1 MTNENIEY
9 YFDIAQ
15 GSDEWLRLKHGVLS
29 ASTFKNII
37 TAKTLKLSMAQK
49 STLFFDD
56 ILSQRIDETLQPNF
70 VSYDMQ
76 RGLDDEPFA
85 VQQYAREY
93 DADYKYCGF
102 VINNSLGFPLGFSPD
117 ALIGDDGFIEI
128 KSKMPKR
135 QVQCI
140 LDHVCGR
147 LKVPELIPSEFMM
160 QVQAGLF
167 VTERDWCD
175 FISFSNGLQMVTIRV
190 FPIPAYQDAI
200 QNAAIEVERYLRE
213 MMGLYEEAV
222 EHDPRLT
229 LTPRRIID
237 SGEMV

>member
-9 YFDIAQ
+9 FYDITQ
-15 GSDEWLRLKHGVLS
+15 GTDAWLRLKHGVLS

-76 RGLDDEPFA
+76 RGLDDEPYA
-85 VQQYAREY
+85 VQQYAEEY
-93 DADYKYCGF
+93 KAEYKYCGF

-135 QVQCI
+135 QIQCI
-140 LDHVCGR
+140 LDHVAGR
-147 LKVPELIPSEFMM
+147 GEDLIPLEFMM
-160 QVQAGLF
+160 QIQAGLF

-190 FPIPAYQDAI
+190 FPIPAYQEAI
-200 QNAAIEVERYLRE
+200 QIAAIEVEHYLQE
-213 MMGLYEEAV
+213 MMGLYENAV
-222 EHDPRLT
+222 ESDPRLT